1 MTRLNPPALRILA
14 IDPFV
19 SGIGFVAIE
28 GSENLID
35 WGLRTV
41 RGEKNPAC
49 LRVVEALILRYSPN
63 VILVENCQVKGC
75 RRRQRTRDLIEDIEA
90 LVKARE
96 AKCRRVTRL
105 AVQKVFSQYG
115 ASTKHQIAS
124 ELAER
129 FPELARHLPRPR
141 KPWASEDAR
150 MSIFDAL
157 ALAATSIKKEDNK
170 SPLRCQ

>member
-1 MTRLNPPALRILA
+1 VTRLNPTPLRILA
-14 IDPFV
+14 IDPFA
-19 SGIGFVAIE
+19 SGIGFVVLS

-63 VILVENCQVKGC
+63 VIIVENCQAKGC
-75 RRRQRTRDLIEDIEA
+75 YHGHRIKDLIEDIA
-90 LVKARE
+90 VLARARKAE
-96 AKCRRVTRL
+96 YRRVTRL
-105 AVQKVFSQYG
+105 TVYKAFSQYG
-115 ASTKHQIAS
+115 ASTKHQIAA
-124 ELAER
+124 ELAEQ

-141 KPWASEDAR
+141 KPWTSEDAR

-157 ALAATSIKKEDNK
+157 ALATVGMKK
-170 SPLRCQ
+170 R